1 MFQFPAGSNTA
12 ALTTTVARP
21 LASGLTGGGFDPLSL
36 NPLLAYEA
44 SASMLAAG
52 GGAAANLDL
61 VPTFANRVSGGANAT
76 QTTASYQPRAH
87 VPVGD
92 GHLYLSG
99 VSGNYASVPN
109 ETALNILGDI
119 ELQWFG
125 EHTSG
130 VQETLIAK
138 WGTGS
143 NNYILRTKTND
154 RLQFYRTS
162 QYVESTAAPSSDA
175 VGFKVTHRV
184 SDDRV
189 QFFETTDGNSWS
201 QVGADKTIP
210 AQTPSSGTSI
220 VEVGSLGGGTQNPLS
235 GLVNRVIIKDGIDG
249 TSVLD
254 IDFSDGAHK
263 ASSFTCASGQTVTVN
278 KGSTTRDAATIVRRP
293 FLRFDGADNFM
304 SGLFN
309 QTLSSG
315 GYMFVAF
322 SVNYGSE
329 TYARVFAVNST
340 GPDEPDY
347 NNPRGLAFSLRQTT
361 TDDVGWYYNNA
372 FQDGHTG
379 TYDEDRGVV
388 LHELKAIDGVQVSKV
403 NNADAKT
410 KSLDLSGLSSEKFT
424 IGGRYDGNGNAS
436 IDLEALYLFDH
447 TLTDGDANKIRDYLN
462 AKSSIY

>member
-1 MFQFPAGSNTA
+1 MALNLSTLTDPSTSAGI
-12 ALTTTVARP
+12 LTD
-21 LASGLTGGGFDPLSL
+21 LAK
-36 NPLLAYEA
+36 
-44 SASMLAAG
+44 SAS
-52 GGAAANLDL
+52 NLDL
-61 VPTFANRVSGGANAT
+61 VASLENQVSGGANAT
-76 QTTASYQPRAH
+76 QTTATRQPRAH

-249 TSVLD
+249 SSALD
-254 IDFSDGAHK
+254 IDFSDGDHK
-263 ASSFTCASGQTVTVN
+263 ASSFACSTGQTVTIN
-278 KGSTTRDAATIVRRP
+278 TSGNDPATIVRRN
-293 FLRFDGADNFM
+293 FLRFDGASD
-304 SGLFN
+304 SLVGVFN
-309 QTLSSG
+309 STNTTG
-315 GYMFVAF
+315 GYMFASF
-322 SVNYGSE
+322 SVNGDGGTTSGRIFNMKSDDYHAA
-329 TYARVFAVNST
+329 YNSNKSFIWSVRNSDT
-340 GPDEPDY
+340 
-347 NNPRGLAFSLRQTT
+347 NNLAY
-361 TDDVGWYYNNA
+361 YYNHN
-372 FQDGHTG
+372 FRGIHTG
-379 TYDEDRGVV
+379 KFDEANGVI
-388 LHELKAIDGVQVSKV
+388 LHEVKAVDGTQFSKV
-403 NNADAKT
+403 NNADI
-410 KSLDLSGLSSEKFT
+410 KSTALTLTTLSSEDFYIAQNPSGT
-424 IGGRYDGNGNAS
+424 GTPA

-447 TLTDGDANKIRDYLN
+447 TLTDDDATKVRDYLN

>member
-1 MFQFPAGSNTA
+1 MALNLQTLTNSSTSAGI
-12 ALTTTVARP
+12 LTD
-21 LASGLTGGGFDPLSL
+21 LAK
-36 NPLLAYEA
+36 
-44 SASMLAAG
+44 SAS
-52 GGAAANLDL
+52 NLEL
-61 VPTFANRVSGGANAT
+61 VASLENRVSGGPNAA
-76 QTTASYQPRAH
+76 QTTASKQPRAH
-87 VPVGD
+87 VPIGD

-99 VSGNYASVPN
+99 ASGNYASVPN
-109 ETALNILGDI
+109 ETDLNILGDM
-119 ELQWFG
+119 EMQWFG

-162 QYVESTAAPSSDA
+162 QYAESTAAPSSDA

-210 AQTPSSGTSI
+210 AHTPSSGTSI

-235 GLVNRVIIKDGIDG
+235 GLVKRVILKDGIDG
-249 TSVLD
+249 SSVLD
-254 IDFSDGAHK
+254 IDFSDGDHK
-263 ASSFTCASGQTVTVN
+263 ASSFACSTGQTVTIN

-309 QTLSSG
+309 QTLTSG

-329 TYARVFAVNST
+329 TYSRVFAVNST
-340 GPDEPDY
+340 NPDETDY
-347 NNPRGLAFSLRQTT
+347 NNPRGLAFSIRQTT
-361 TDDVGWYYNNA
+361 TDDVGWYYDNA
-372 FQDGHTG
+372 FRDGHDG
-379 TYDEDRGVV
+379 TYDADRGVI
-388 LHELKAIDGVQVSKV
+388 LHELKAIDGEQVSKV

-410 KSLDLSGLSSEKFT
+410 RSLDLSGLSSEKFT
-424 IGGRYDGNGNAS
+424 IGGNYDGNANAS
-436 IDLEALYLFDH
+436 IDLEALYLFDA
-447 TLTDGDANKIRDYLN
+447 LTDEDATKVRDYLN